1 MMKIAILSEKYP
13 PDPGGLA
20 ISTQRL
26 ASLLQNSENL
36 VEVFAPQESL
46 QPGCKYSVQEGGVI
60 VNRFGAQ
67 RRQDD
72 TLADWFELFVN
83 RQVEQSFDLVHG
95 FYLVQAGF
103 MAAYVGNY
111 FQIPSV
117 VSARGN
123 DLDRAVLHPGKAA
136 HVLYALQHG
145 NMITANSH
153 ELVRKARA
161 LAPGK
166 YVEYIPNSVDGN
178 LFFPGQRDEELI
190 QKLEIG
196 NRQVIGFSGE
206 ARAKKGLSIQLLA
219 FEKVAAQRDV
229 ILLMVGGVRSGED
242 LELINV
248 YQKQNPGLQ
257 IKIVPHLPLD
267 QMPAYYRLMDVFWMP
282 SLRDGMPN
290 ALLEAMSCE
299 KAVIATPVGGIVD
312 LLDHSR
318 IGQMIPAGDV
328 PALAEATLKL
338 LEQPESRA
346 AMGKAAREWVLD
358 NFSTSRELKAN
369 LDVYQRLVVSGQMT

>member
-13 PDPGGLA
+13 PDPGGLSV
-20 ISTQRL
+20 STQRL
-26 ASLLQNSENL
+26 ASLLQNSGNL
-36 VEVFAPQESL
+36 VEVFAPQDSL

-67 RRQDD
+67 RRLDD
-72 TLADWFELFVN
+72 TFADWFELFVD
-83 RQVEQSFDLVHG
+83 RQVEQPFDLVHG

-103 MAAYVGNY
+103 LAAYLGNY
-111 FQIPSV
+111 FHIPSV

-136 HVLYALQHG
+136 HILYALQYCT
-145 NMITANSH
+145 MITANSH
-153 ELVRKARA
+153 ELARKAGA

-166 YVEYIPNSVDGN
+166 NVEYIPNSVNGD
-178 LFFPGQRDEELI
+178 LFSLGQRDEELV

-219 FEKVAAQRDV
+219 FERIAIRKDV
-229 ILLMVGGVRSGED
+229 ILLLVGGVRSGED
-242 LELINV
+242 LELLNV
-248 YQKQNPGLQ
+248 FQKRNPKLQ
-257 IKIVPHLPLD
+257 IKVVPHHPLD

-290 ALLEAMSCE
+290 ALLEAMSCG
-299 KAVIATPVGGIVD
+299 KAVLATPVGGIVD
-312 LLDHSR
+312 LLDHPG

-328 PALAEATLKL
+328 PALADATLDL
-338 LEQPESRA
+338 LDQPERRA

-358 NFSTSRELKAN
+358 NFSPSRELKAN
-369 LDVYQRLVVSGQMT
+369 LDVYQRVVYGG

>member
-20 ISTQRL
+20 VSTQRL
-26 ASLLQNSENL
+26 ASLLQFSGNL
-36 VEVFAPQESL
+36 VEVFAPKESL

-72 TLADWFELFVN
+72 TLADWFELFVD
-83 RQVEQSFDLVHG
+83 RQVEKPFDLVHG

-103 MAAYVGNY
+103 LAAYLGNY
-111 FQIPSV
+111 FHIPSM

-123 DLDRAVLHPGKAA
+123 DLDRAVLHLGKAA
-136 HVLYALQHG
+136 HVLYALQHS

-166 YVEYIPNSVDGN
+166 DVEYIPNSVDGN
-178 LFFPGQRDEELI
+178 LFLPGKRDEALI

-206 ARAKKGLSIQLLA
+206 ARAKKGL
-219 FEKVAAQRDV
+219 V
-229 ILLMVGGVRSGED
+229 
-242 LELINV
+242 
-248 YQKQNPGLQ
+248 NP
-257 IKIVPHLPLD
+257 I
-267 QMPAYYRLMDVFWMP
+267 
-282 SLRDGMPN
+282 
-290 ALLEAMSCE
+290 
-299 KAVIATPVGGIVD
+299 
-312 LLDHSR
+312 
-318 IGQMIPAGDV
+318 IG
-328 PALAEATLKL
+328 
-338 LEQPESRA
+338 
-346 AMGKAAREWVLD
+346 
-358 NFSTSRELKAN
+358 F
-369 LDVYQRLVVSGQMT
+369 